1 MTPGER
7 VHYHK
12 TLWPDACLANE
23 WFTGDA
29 EKRREVVL
37 ECMRLVR
44 GPLVTTSDPA
54 FGRDEVTALF
64 CYLEHLADP
73 ASLDKSAR
81 WDTCQADY
89 RTYNRARQADWHER
103 KLYGTKANKLD
114 KNRFAGARSARG
126 GPLDDLD
133 PEAVRKRHMTF
144 ASRHQKADP
153 AIRRKQPAGQFQASQ
168 PMASPAPAAKPAE
181 VEAVDPF

>member
-1 MTPGER
+1 MTPGQR

-12 TLWPDACLANE
+12 VLWPAACLANE
-23 WFTGDA
+23 WFVGDV

-37 ECMRLVR
+37 DCMRQVR

-54 FGRDEVTALF
+54 FGSDEVTALF
-64 CYLEHLADP
+64 CYLEHLGDA

-81 WDTCQADY
+81 WDTCKADY

-103 KLYGTKANKLD
+103 KLYGPKANKLD
-114 KNRFAGARSARG
+114 RDRFAGEKTASG
-126 GPLDDLD
+126 GPLDNLD
-133 PEAVRKRHMTF
+133 PEAVRKRHLTF

-153 AIRRKQPAGQFQASQ
+153 SIRRKKPVGQSQASQ
-168 PMASPAPAAKPAE
+168 PPASQAPAPEPAKAD
-181 VEAVDPF
+181 VPF